1 MSFTGGL
8 MVVLVYWSTYKQHS
22 IDKENLTLENII
34 LL

>member
-8 MVVLVYWSTYKQHS
+8 IVVLVYWGSYKQHS
-22 IDKENLTLENII
+22 VDKENLTLENII